1 MDFLPFFILI
11 AAAVLFS
18 AIFNKF
24 HLPWV
29 IALIVSGM
37 VIGPHGLELL
47 EINPTVQLMSQMGLV
62 FLMFMAGLEV
72 RLSTFKDFRLGLARF
87 AFLSAGIPATVGI
100 TIGLLLGFELIAAVL
115 LGIIFMSS
123 SIAVI
128 IPTLESGNLLNQKLG
143 KTIVAATIVVDIAS
157 LIALSLL
164 LQFINPN
171 TGLPVWSFLI
181 LFTIIIAGYRYAAP
195 RIRSLFPVRRD
206 ERDLFESEVRIVL
219 TLLFG
224 TVITFAALGL
234 HPIIAGFFAGLIL
247 SDIIN
252 SEILTEKLRT
262 IGYGI
267 FIPIF
272 FVTVGAET
280 NIAAVFTS
288 ATAVILS
295 LIIVIGSVASK
306 VFSGFL
312 AMRLDGFSVHN
323 SLVAG
328 IATTPQLSTT
338 LAVVFTAVE
347 LALVPESL
355 IGAMV
360 ILTMVT
366 TLGAPLILKYLFDH
380 PEVTLPA
387 VGVDTNSV

>member
-37 VIGPHGLELL
+37 VVGPYGLEWL
-47 EINPTVQLMSQMGLV
+47 EVNATVQLMSQMGLV

-87 AFLSAGIPATVGI
+87 AAFSALIPATVGV
-100 TIGLLLGFELIAAVL
+100 TIGLLLGFELIAALL

-128 IPTLESGNLLNQKLG
+128 IPTLDAGNLLSQKLG

-157 LIALSLL
+157 LIALSLV
-164 LQFINPN
+164 LQLVNPN
-171 TGLPVWSFLI
+171 SGLPLWSFLL
-181 LFTIIIAGYRYAAP
+181 LFTVIMVGYRYAVP

-219 TLLFG
+219 VLLFG

-234 HPIIAGFFAGLIL
+234 HPIIAGFFTGLIL

-288 ATAVILS
+288 ATAVVLS
-295 LIIVIGSVASK
+295 IIIVLGSVVSK
-306 VFSGFL
+306 VTSGFL
-312 AMRLDGFSVHN
+312 ALRLDGFSVHD

-366 TLGAPLILKYLFDH
+366 TMGAPLILKYLFDH
-380 PEVTLPA
+380 PDVTLPA
-387 VGVDTNSV
+387 VTNSTT

>member
-1 MDFLPFFILI
+1 MEFFPFFILI

-29 IALIVSGM
+29 LALIVSGM
-37 VIGPHGLELL
+37 VIGPYGLEWL
-47 EINPTVQLMSQMGLV
+47 ELNPTVNLMSQIGLV

-72 RLSTFKDFRLGLARF
+72 KLSSFREFRTGLARF
-87 AFLSAGIPATVGI
+87 ALLN
-100 TIGLLLGFELIAAVL
+100 GLLPALVGFGIGYFLGFNLIAAFL

-143 KTIVAATIVVDIAS
+143 KTIVAATIIVDVAS
-157 LIALSLL
+157 LIALSIVLQIVNPTTALPLSSFYLL
-164 LQFINPN
+164 LV
-171 TGLPVWSFLI
+171 LVLV
-181 LFTIIIAGYRYAAP
+181 GYRYALP
-195 RIRSLFPVRRD
+195 KIRSLFPVRRD
-206 ERDLFESEVRIVL
+206 QRDLFESEVRIVL
-219 TLLFG
+219 AMLFG

-234 HPIIAGFFAGLIL
+234 HPIIAGFFTGLIL
-247 SDIIN
+247 SDTIN
-252 SEILTEKLRT
+252 SEILIEKLRT

-272 FVTVGAET
+272 FIVVGAET
-280 NIAAVFTS
+280 NIQALVSSANTVLLALVIVF
-288 ATAVILS
+288 
-295 LIIVIGSVASK
+295 GSVIAK
-306 VFSGFL
+306 VFSGFI
-312 AMRLDGFSVHN
+312 AMRLDGFSVHD
-323 SLVAG
+323 SAVAG

-347 LALVPESL
+347 LSLIPSSL

-360 ILTMVT
+360 LLTMVT
-366 TLGAPLILKYLFDH
+366 TLGAPLMLKYLFDH
-380 PEVTLPA
+380 PA
-387 VGVDTNSV
+387 ASVPLLKSTPK